1 MRTRKSSTPKKPVA
15 VEERHGDN
23 HAEKLSVPAGREGA
37 GFVCS
42 LVPMVF
48 LPVFRLVAR
57 VRHDAAIIQLQDAGF
72 VSSGLDGGRLF
83 EIQGGMDYPVKR

>member
-1 MRTRKSSTPKKPVA
+1 
-15 VEERHGDN
+15 
-23 HAEKLSVPAGREGA
+23 
-37 GFVCS
+37 
-42 LVPMVF
+42 MVF